1 LPSKFAF
8 FTVYVFIAFPT
19 NLPSLLLMYLLLAQ
33 QICLLYCLCIYC
45 LPNTFAFFTV
55 YVFIACPTDAAYV
68 FLVLMKHDIL
78 A

>member
-1 LPSKFAF
+1 
-8 FTVYVFIAFPT
+8 
-19 NLPSLLLMYLLLAQ
+19 MYLLLAQ
-33 QICLLYCLCIYC
+33 QI
-45 LPNTFAFFTV
+45 AFFTV

>member
-1 LPSKFAF
+1 
-8 FTVYVFIAFPT
+8 
-19 NLPSLLLMYLLLAQ
+19 MYLLLAQ
-33 QICLLYCLCIYC
+33 HIRLLYCLCIYC
-45 LPNTFAFFTV
+45 LPNKFAFFTV